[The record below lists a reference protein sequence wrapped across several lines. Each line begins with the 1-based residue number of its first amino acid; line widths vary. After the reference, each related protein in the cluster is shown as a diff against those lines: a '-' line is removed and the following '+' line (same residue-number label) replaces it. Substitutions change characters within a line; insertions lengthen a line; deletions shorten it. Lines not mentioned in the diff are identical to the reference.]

1 MKSVKLLSLLAFLL
15 AGCGMDY
22 VSEPAASKVRF
33 TAALSGEANAKGSLT
48 AAYSTATHILQ
59 YRLSYGGLSGPVTWA
74 SLDGP
79 DQTGAAAEIV
89 PINLPFAFNDLTRAV
104 GRIISP
110 EAYAVLHDLVDNDSI
125 PLDEDVRPRVIVGK
139 KTFAHEYVA
148 ALRLRDELKQKFA
161 QAMAGIDAFLTPTT
175 GTVAIPVEEADQN
188 GTPAHFTRFGN
199 FLELCALALPNG
211 LSAGLP
217 TSLQIVCRGHDEATA
232 LRIGWAFQNATDWH
246 QRRPR
251 KAEPLRIAEITH

>member
-1 MKSVKLLSLLAFLL
+1 MKSLKLLSLLAFLL

-89 PINLPFAFNDLTRAV
+89 PINLADESNPHPGAATLTAQQADDL
-104 GRIISP
+104 
-110 EAYAVLHDLVDNDSI
+110 
-125 PLDEDVRPRVIVGK
+125 
-139 KTFAHEYVA
+139 
-148 ALRLRDELKQKFA
+148 
-161 QAMAGIDAFLTPTT
+161 MAGRWSIVLKT
-175 GTVAIPVEEADQN
+175 EQY
-188 GTPAHFTRFGN
+188 PAG
-199 FLELCALALPNG
+199 ELRGP
-211 LSAGLP
+211 
-217 TSLQIVCRGHDEATA
+217 IVRSS
-232 LRIGWAFQNATDWH
+232 R
-246 QRRPR
+246 
-251 KAEPLRIAEITH
+251 